1 MQAGDDPR
9 DLRNQSDQ
17 SDPAHANRLALLGRC
32 VAMIVHDAAQPV
44 ASVATRGQ
52 SALRWL
58 RHDPPDIDAALAS
71 LERLVADAERAGALL
86 AELRALASPVA
97 RPRQTVPLAALLRD
111 TLHWLDDDLR
121 THGIDVTTD
130 LHDDGGA
137 VLAERAAL
145 QQLFVN
151 LVVNAIEAMADT
163 PPDARRLT
171 VALSADADAYVVA
184 ISDHGCGIAADAAP
198 LLFEA
203 FYTTK
208 EAGMGMGLAI
218 CHRIATEHGG
228 GIHAEHCA
236 GGGARFVVRLPRTAQ
251 AAS

>member
-1 MQAGDDPR
+1 MQAGDDPH
-9 DLRNQSDQ
+9 DSM
-17 SDPAHANRLALLGRC
+17 HANRLALLGRC

-97 RPRQTVPLAALLRD
+97 RPRQPVPLGALLREM
-111 TLHWLDDDLR
+111 LHWLDDELR

-130 LHDDGGA
+130 LRDDGGA
-137 VLAERAAL
+137 VMAERAAL

-171 VALSADADAYVVA
+171 VALSAQADTYVVA
-184 ISDHGCGIAADAAP
+184 VSDRGCGIAADAAP
-198 LLFEA
+198 LLFDA

-208 EAGMGMGLAI
+208 ETGMGMGLAI

-228 GIHAEHCA
+228 GIHAERCPE
-236 GGGARFVVRLPRTAQ
+236 GGARLVVRLPRIAQ
-251 AAS
+251 AAA